1 MASKKPIVLRIGE
14 DIKYNHDFYNNVFT
28 KRYDVVA
35 NEEPDRESFIKALK
49 ENKFGSWYEIHYYD
63 VVRSPPEAEKELQAT
78 YHSSLHE
85 LLGIADCITLHTPLN
100 AHTQDLINK
109 EAFSAMKDGA
119 RLVNTARGQIVNEEA
134 LIEAL
139 KSGKISAAGLDVH
152 YHEPQ
157 VSKELAAMDNVT
169 LTCHNGGAAITNRI
183 NFELMAMENILRVV
197 DENGEF
203 CGEPTTAVNR
213 KAFEEASSSF
223 ITLIGKLLKMYKAVA
238 EFFRPKA
245 TRTLHYAHLKNN
257 THPTWYKDSG
267 LRKNVWH
274 CVGFYFA
281 VFYLGF
287 DASLMNGLQ
296 AIPQWEEY
304 FNYPSGDT
312 LGLISASLFL
322 PAIIT
327 PFAASW
333 INGLWGRKWCLA
345 VGSVLLI
352 LGAFLNVFA
361 KNLGT
366 FIGGR
371 VIIGAAG
378 PFGKITGIALLQELA
393 HPRLRPY
400 VATAYYSNYYVG
412 QIVAAWFCYGTL
424 SWPDTEWRWRAP
436 CLFQAFAPAIVL
448 VHLLFVPESPRWL
461 IDHDRSEKALK
472 VLADEHANGDLND
485 ELVRYDDFL
494 KTPGNRRRLLVLVT
508 MGTGSN
514 WVGNGIIAYYLSPAL
529 KLVGITSSSAIA
541 GINGGMAIWSL
552 MWAYAG
558 AMSAERLGRR
568 TLWITGTVGMCVAYT
583 IITGLSGSFA
593 ENPSHGVGIA
603 VVPMMYLFKTF
614 YCISWSP
621 LPFAYGAEILPYN
634 LRLKGLSIELSVQ
647 SVALAFNQW
656 VNPVALEAIAWKYY
670 IVYIAVIAMYLVLIL
685 FFFPETR
692 NMTIEE
698 VSVLFDTG
706 RKGDAAAA
714 TSKFHNNQS
723 KINDM
728 LDDGDDADKELTV
741 SRVERA

>member
-1 MASKKPIVLRIGE
+1 M
-14 DIKYNHDFYNNVFT
+14 F
-28 KRYDVVA
+28 
-35 NEEPDRESFIKALK
+35 
-49 ENKFGSWYEIHYYD
+49 
-63 VVRSPPEAEKELQAT
+63 
-78 YHSSLHE
+78 
-85 LLGIADCITLHTPLN
+85 
-100 AHTQDLINK
+100 
-109 EAFSAMKDGA
+109 
-119 RLVNTARGQIVNEEA
+119 
-134 LIEAL
+134 
-139 KSGKISAAGLDVH
+139 
-152 YHEPQ
+152 
-157 VSKELAAMDNVT
+157 
-169 LTCHNGGAAITNRI
+169 
-183 NFELMAMENILRVV
+183 
-197 DENGEF
+197 
-203 CGEPTTAVNR
+203 
-213 KAFEEASSSF
+213 
-223 ITLIGKLLKMYKAVA
+223 KAVT

-304 FNYPSGDT
+304 FNHPSGNT

-322 PAIIT
+322 PAIVT

-333 INGLWGRKWCLA
+333 VNGLWGRKWCLA

-352 LGAFLNVFA
+352 LGAFLNAFA
-361 KNLGT
+361 KNIGT

-436 CLFQAFAPAIVL
+436 CLFQAFAPAVVL

-461 IDHDRSEKALK
+461 IDHDRSEEALK

-485 ELVRYDDFL
+485 ELVRYEFDEICQALQLEKENNNAKYSDFL

-552 MWAYAG
+552 IWAYAG

-568 TLWITGTVGMCVAYT
+568 TLWITGTVGMCVAYA

-723 KINDM
+723 KMDDM
-728 LDDGDDADKELTV
+728 LDDGDDADKEPTV